1 MITDITRLLREQF
14 NVKAKELS
22 LGLTLAQARV
32 IFRLARN
39 EGISQVALA
48 RLLEIQPITL
58 LRQIDRLEEMQF
70 ILRTPNP
77 NDRRAQKLSL
87 TDKGL
92 SVLVE
97 ILKIS
102 ESMMDEAMA
111 NIDAASRKLLIN
123 ALASIKEN
131 LMTAT
136 ERAPEQDKKM
146 FGTGSAHV

>member
-1 MITDITRLLREQF
+1 M
-14 NVKAKELS
+14 
-22 LGLTLAQARV
+22 

-131 LMTAT
+131 FARKGKEVVETNL
-136 ERAPEQDKKM
+136 RAFEIGKNIIPN
-146 FGTGSAHV
+146 